1 MKTQLN
7 YVFIGFWTPQ
17 PIVIIENFAVKVV
30 LLVAIDAKSKPR
42 VFC

>member
-17 PIVIIENFAVKVV
+17 PTVTTVKVI